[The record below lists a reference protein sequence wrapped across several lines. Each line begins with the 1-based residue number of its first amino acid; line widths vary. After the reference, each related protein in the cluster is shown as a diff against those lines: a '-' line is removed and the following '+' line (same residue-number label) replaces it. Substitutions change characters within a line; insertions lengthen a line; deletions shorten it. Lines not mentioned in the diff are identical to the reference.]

1 MGQIIDK
8 AGGLAGSAVDTVTS
22 APPVKAV
29 SGGLFLVGAV
39 LYGERMQLTRCIVAQ

>member
-8 AGGLAGSAVDTVTS
+8 AGGLAGSAVDTVT
-22 APPVKAV
+22 AV